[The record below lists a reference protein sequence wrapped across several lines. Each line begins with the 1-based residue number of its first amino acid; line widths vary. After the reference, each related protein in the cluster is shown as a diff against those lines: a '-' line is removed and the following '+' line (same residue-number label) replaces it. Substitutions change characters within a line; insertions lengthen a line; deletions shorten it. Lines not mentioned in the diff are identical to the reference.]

1 VRRLAL
7 AALVLAAAC
16 GRRSDGPYAVIE
28 TSRGRMVARLYADKA
43 PKTVAHVLALADGT
57 KAWRDPKTGQV
68 VFRPL
73 YDGTVFHRVVP
84 GFYIQGG
91 DPSGTGSGDANVP
104 VPDENLNAKFD
115 RPGLMGM
122 ASWGAGTSGT
132 QFFITLSPQPDLN
145 GQHTLFGELVEGLDV
160 AKAIAAVPRDEK
172 NGDRPL
178 DPPVLKSL
186 RVVAARPGMR

>member
-1 VRRLAL
+1 
-7 AALVLAAAC
+7 
-16 GRRSDGPYAVIE
+16 
-28 TSRGRMVARLYADKA
+28 MVARLFEDRA
-43 PKTVAHVLALADGT
+43 PKTVAHLRALSDGT

-73 YDGTVFHRVVP
+73 YDGNIFHRVVP
-84 GFYIQGG
+84 GYYIQTG
-91 DPSGTGSGDANVP
+91 DPSGTGTGDANVP
-104 VPDENLNAKFD
+104 VPDEITPGARFD
-115 RPGLMGM
+115 RPGLLGM
-122 ASWGAGTSGT
+122 ASWGPGTSST

-145 GQHTLFGELVEGLDV
+145 GRHTLFGELVEGLDV